1 MMWKNAHWAN
11 PNAMVDPCQSG
22 WKQDD
27 DQYRIR
33 WFEGNQ
39 MPKDIAENISSV
51 DEQELSEDHV
61 DEFALG
67 RADLDESEYERDKE
81 TNCVITFLA

>member
-1 MMWKNAHWAN
+1 
-11 PNAMVDPCQSG
+11 MVDPCQSG

-27 DQYRIR
+27 DQYHIR

-39 MPKDIAENISSV
+39 MPKDIEQNISSV
-51 DEQELSEDHV
+51 DEQEIGEDHV

-67 RADLDESEYERDKE
+67 RSDSDKSEYESDSDKE
-81 TNCVITFLA
+81 TNCGTFV